1 MQSQIGNSKE
11 VVQSFQPLSDL
22 HGRLEKGTC
31 GSVQVSL
38 RQDSEAKGEKSL
50 PSSILSLEGQT
61 VRLKTNQATS
71 YIGSYSMRLVFAID
85 AFHQEFSFPFQVV
98 IDFDVSDPAKR
109 ITGAEYKRLDL
120 ADLAPSEEKRFP
132 AMEVTTDRL
141 NVISLP
147 ELKGWK
153 DNEKVKVSMLVTNS
167 KLKPYVTLVTKNTI
181 LIDLPPDLTGEVS
194 SILLGLSD
202 GNERS
207 LY

>member
-1 MQSQIGNSKE
+1 
-11 VVQSFQPLSDL
+11 
-22 HGRLEKGTC
+22 
-31 GSVQVSL
+31 
-38 RQDSEAKGEKSL
+38 
-50 PSSILSLEGQT
+50 
-61 VRLKTNQATS
+61 
-71 YIGSYSMRLVFAID
+71 MRLVFAID

-153 DNEKVKVSMLVTNS
+153 DNEKVKVSMRVTNS